1 MKIEL
6 KSESIKETEKIGFDF
21 AKRLTGKEIVMF
33 YGDLG
38 VGKTTFIKSLAKALD
53 VKDINLV
60 NSPTYNIMNCYTGK
74 FSIYHFD
81 MYRISTEEELFEL
94 GFFDYIGTG
103 IILIEWS
110 ENIERLFPGKYCKER
125 VIKIFIKYSE
135 VNENFRNFKF
145 IF

>member
-1 MKIEL
+1 MKFEL
-6 KSESIKETEKIGFDF
+6 KSKSIKETEKIGSDF

-38 VGKTTFIKSLAKALD
+38 VGKTTFIKILAKALD

-60 NSPTYNIMNCYTGK
+60 NSPTYNIMNCYDGK
-74 FSIYHFD
+74 FPIYHFD

-94 GFFDYIGTG
+94 GFFDYIGKG
-103 IILIEWS
+103 IMLIEWS
-110 ENIERLFPGKYCKER
+110 ENIGRFFPGKYCNER
-125 VIKIFIKYSE
+125 LIRILINYSKA
-135 VNENFRNFKF
+135 NENFRIFKF

>member
-6 KSESIKETEKIGFDF
+6 KSKSIKETEKIGSDF

-53 VKDINLV
+53 VKDMNLV

-81 MYRISTEEELFEL
+81 MYRIITEEELFEL
-94 GFFDYIGTG
+94 GFFDYVGTG

-110 ENIERLFPGKYCKER
+110 ENIERFFPGKYCKEE

>member
-6 KSESIKETEKIGFDF
+6 KSKSIKETEKIAFNF

-33 YGDLG
+33 YGNLG
-38 VGKTTFIKSLAKALD
+38 VGKTTFIKSLAKALN

-60 NSPTYNIMNCYTGK
+60 NSPTYNIMNCYAGK

-94 GFFDYIGTG
+94 GFFDYVGTG
-103 IILIEWS
+103 IMLIEWS
-110 ENIERLFPGKYCKER
+110 ENIENFFPTDYCTEKVMK
-125 VIKIFIKYSE
+125 VIVNYSQE
-135 VNENFRNFKF
+135 SENFRNFKF